1 MDRET
6 AALLVT
12 SFRRAGSLCNQ
23 SLRVVMTNESL
34 GQAKAFGQLTA
45 DFMARSYDTVLG
57 PLWNAFPE
65 LAPSLM
71 KEAPSPPAPALSPAT
86 QEALREFLD
95 EARAAMRTAEE
106 VMSRCDTSPWLTR
119 ADLDEFQS
127 TIEAVERF
135 LASSK
140 SVSDPPFG
148 GSPADSE

>member
-1 MDRET
+1 MDLET

-23 SLRVVMTNESL
+23 SLRVVMANESL

-45 DFMARSYDTVLG
+45 EFMARSYDTVLG

-65 LAPSLM
+65 LEPPLM
-71 KEAPSPPAPALSPAT
+71 KEASSPRAPALSPAT
-86 QEALREFLD
+86 QEALRKFLD
-95 EARAAMRTAEE
+95 EAHAAMKTAEE

-119 ADLDEFQS
+119 AELDEFQS

-135 LASSK
+135 LATA
-140 SVSDPPFG
+140 G
-148 GSPADSE
+148 GSAVPGAA